1 VSIVEALLTL
11 LQGAVIFVVGLLI
24 RLLLLVAF
32 VAVALVPILA
42 VWGLYRAANW
52 SLRKLRARR
61 LGLVEVDGLVLAER
75 RRYTPAHAWLDES
88 DGRLR
93 VGLDGLA
100 GHLLH
105 GVTAVQLPAP
115 GSVLAAGRPAVTV
128 ACGARTAII
137 PSPVTGTVVAS
148 NGAVRRHPAL
158 LLSAPYGR
166 GWLFSVRPAS
176 DTYRSFPTGAK
187 ARAWFHADGT
197 RLAHFLEGEL
207 GLAAADGGELVLP
220 PPALLSEE
228 QWQRAV
234 SSFLAS

>member
-1 VSIVEALLTL
+1 MEALLTL
-11 LQGAVIFVVGLLI
+11 LQGAGIFVAGLLI

-42 VWGLYRAANW
+42 GWGLYRLAESAF
-52 SLRKLRARR
+52 RRLRARR

-75 RRYTPAHAWLDES
+75 RRYTPSHAWLEEKR
-88 DGRLR
+88 GRLR

-105 GVTAVQLPAP
+105 GVTAIQLPQP
-115 GSVLAAGRPAVTV
+115 GSMLAAGRAAVTV

-137 PSPVTGTVVAS
+137 PSPVTGTVVAV
-148 NGAVRRHPAL
+148 NGAVSRRPSL
-158 LLSAPYGR
+158 VLTSPYGR

-176 DTYRSFPTGAK
+176 DTYRAFPTGAK
-187 ARAWFHADGT
+187 AREWFHADEA

-220 PPALLSEE
+220 PPALLSED
-228 QWQRAV
+228 QWHRAV
-234 SSFLAS
+234 SSFLES